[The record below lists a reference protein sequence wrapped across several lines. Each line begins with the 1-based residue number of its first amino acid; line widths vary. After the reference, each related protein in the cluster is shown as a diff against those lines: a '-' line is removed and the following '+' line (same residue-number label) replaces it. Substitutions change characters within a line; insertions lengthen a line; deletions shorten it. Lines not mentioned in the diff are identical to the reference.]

1 MFLLEETVVTSASDI
16 TAFCMC
22 PFAFSRRLDKKLGRD
37 VEIPDDE
44 DAMLERAAR
53 LGDAHEAKILA
64 QYQSTGH
71 VLEISR
77 TSRLDAQALQE
88 AQSATL
94 EALRARAAT
103 IFQATFL
110 TPTTTL
116 PRLRVKPKLGSL
128 VLPTFLC

>member
-77 TSRLDAQALQE
+77 TSRLDAQAPSRSSVCN
-88 AQSATL
+88 ARSVTSA
-94 EALRARAAT
+94 
-103 IFQATFL
+103 
-110 TPTTTL
+110 
-116 PRLRVKPKLGSL
+116 GSYD
-128 VLPTFLC
+128 FSSNFF